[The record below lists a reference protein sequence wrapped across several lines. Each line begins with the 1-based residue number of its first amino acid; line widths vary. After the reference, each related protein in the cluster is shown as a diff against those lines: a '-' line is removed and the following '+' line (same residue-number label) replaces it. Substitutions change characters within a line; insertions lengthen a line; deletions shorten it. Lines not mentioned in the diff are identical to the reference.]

1 MTVIRQC
8 ECCNGDGSEGKE
20 WFIGTE
26 GEDICARCAAELLGA
41 ERDALRQQ
49 LQGAVVIDDAAIIRA
64 ANAIGQLGTDRIGAE
79 PYAAAR
85 AILDAARGQ

>member
-1 MTVIRQC
+1 MSLWQKC
-8 ECCNGDGSEGKE
+8 EAMEHVGPERPVAWRDLGLMCDVCYEAFGDM
-20 WFIGTE
+20 
-26 GEDICARCAAELLGA
+26 R
-41 ERDALRQQ
+41 ALRQQ
-49 LQGAVVIDDAAIIRA
+49 LEGAIVIDDAAIIRA